1 MNWATLEKVQPI
13 ASKILTNS
21 VKKDRIAHAYLIQG
35 LRGTG
40 KVEIATLLTQTIKN
54 YYRSRGFFHAI
65 VTHSEKNAFQDSRL
79 HGYTH

>member
-40 KVEIATLLTQTIKN
+40 KVEIATLLTQTIFCPNKQGIEPCGVCQVCKRVESKN
-54 YYRSRGFFHAI
+54 HRCSL
-65 VTHSEKNAFQDSRL
+65 D
-79 HGYTH
+79 